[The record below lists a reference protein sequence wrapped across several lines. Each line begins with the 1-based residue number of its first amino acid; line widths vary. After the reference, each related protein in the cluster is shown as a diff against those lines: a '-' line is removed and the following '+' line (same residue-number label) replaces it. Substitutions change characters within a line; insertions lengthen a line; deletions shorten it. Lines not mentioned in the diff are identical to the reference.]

1 MKSERQ
7 WLIVSMV
14 SLVLAATRVQATGPP
29 DQGTLMEGQGVD
41 WQRSATELQALAV
54 MSAKAFPPIGEKF
67 STNAADFVVS
77 TCKKISPLAER
88 CEVTATVRKPHLE
101 TQLCGHWL
109 KDTPPPIQPLEAF
122 QPFQPIQPLFMYVL
136 LGKPDGSGAFTFGGG
151 GSEKTTDVTFACSVT
166 KPAAPDPWEW
176 SQLGAVGKCILWPN
190 GQGFAPQPAD
200 HGNEFNACI
209 RAVRADYCG
218 NGITHT
224 VDGTHIDLYRVPL
237 PPHTSYPLFLLEAW
251 WNEKGA
257 ICVIHA
263 RWLTMSPHCQN
274 EVFTQV
280 LGSTYPAQGPGGS
293 WSGIEYHCD
302 PAKLKMPDT
311 GNCGVNRDLIQRA
324 MKNARLAD
332 DSKIQ

>member
-14 SLVLAATRVQATGPP
+14 SLVLAATPAQATGPP
-29 DQGTLMEGQGVD
+29 DQGTLMEGQGLD

-54 MSAKAFPPIGEKF
+54 MSAKAFPPKGESF
-67 STNAADFVVS
+67 STSAADFVVS
-77 TCKKISPLAER
+77 TTCTTISDLAER

-101 TQLCGHWL
+101 AQLCGHWVTA
-109 KDTPPPIQPLEAF
+109 TPQR
-122 QPFQPIQPLFMYVL
+122 LFMYVL

-151 GSEKTTDVTFACSVT
+151 SGDAKDVSFACSVE
-166 KPAAPDPWEW
+166 KPPDPIAWEW
-176 SQLGAVGKCILWPN
+176 GQLGAVGKCILWPN
-190 GQGFAPQPAD
+190 GQGFAPQAAD

-224 VDGTHIDLYRVPL
+224 VDGTHIDLYRVPHPPQ
-237 PPHTSYPLFLLEAW
+237 PPHTPYQSFLLEAW

-263 RWLTMSPHCQN
+263 RWLTMSPNCQN
-274 EVFTQV
+274 KVFTQV
-280 LGSTYPAQGPGGS
+280 LGSTYPDQGPGGS

-311 GNCGVNRDLIQRA
+311 GKCGVNLDLIQRA
-324 MKNARLAD
+324 MRNARLAD
-332 DSKIQ
+332 DSKLQ